1 MRPWA
6 SVASAATLGAASLGL
21 GDAKA
26 QGSPPMPAEAR
37 ASTSALPSSL
47 TGQPGDAVRG
57 RAVVASRGTGLC
69 LLCHAA
75 PIAEERFQ
83 GNLGPDLAGVG
94 ARQGAGELR
103 QRLLDP
109 RALNPDSIMP
119 PVHRTEG
126 LTRVGQAWKGKPV
139 LTSQQ
144 VEDVVAYLQT
154 LR

>member
-1 MRPWA
+1 M
-6 SVASAATLGAASLGL
+6 ASAVIAGAALASLGL
-21 GDAKA
+21 GGAA
-26 QGSPPMPAEAR
+26 FAGP
-37 ASTSALPSSL
+37 ALPAPL
-47 TGQPGDAVRG
+47 TDEPGDATRG
-57 RAVVASRGTGLC
+57 RAVVASRTTGLC
-69 LLCHAA
+69 LLCHSA

-94 ARQGAGELR
+94 RRYGAAELR

-119 PVHRTEG
+119 AAQPSEG
-126 LTRVGQAWKGKPV
+126 LTRVAQAWVSKPV

-144 VEDVVAYLQT
+144 IEDVVAYLRT

>member
-1 MRPWA
+1 MQAA
-6 SVASAATLGAASLGL
+6 SVTMTSTSRDQKLPSL
-21 GDAKA
+21 
-26 QGSPPMPAEAR
+26 AR
-37 ASTSALPSSL
+37 AT
-47 TGQPGDAVRG
+47 AVSVCEVAR
-57 RAVVASRGTGLC
+57 RMRVASCAR
-69 LLCHAA
+69 
-75 PIAEERFQ
+75 P
-83 GNLGPDLAGVG
+83 LAGVG